1 MMIYSPVMMLGPGDR
16 EVTPTYSVLT
26 RGQAL
31 ASKLYNYE
39 LFKSS
44 Q

>member
-1 MMIYSPVMMLGPGDR
+1 MIYSPVMTLGPGDR
-16 EVTPTYSVLT
+16 EVTPTYGVLS

-31 ASKLYNYE
+31 AGKLYDYE